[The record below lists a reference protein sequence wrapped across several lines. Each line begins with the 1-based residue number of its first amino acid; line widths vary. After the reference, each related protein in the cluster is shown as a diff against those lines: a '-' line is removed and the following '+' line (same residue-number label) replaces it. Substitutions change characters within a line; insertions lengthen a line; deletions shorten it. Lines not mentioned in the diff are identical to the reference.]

1 MKSIKISSYTISWP
15 CYQRNN
21 IFSQV
26 DRSSRNFLPS
36 GDGQSVF
43 HGSKVIYTRQILKF
57 TLDVDRAR
65 LLQQFFHY
73 FHFQMFRIDF
83 ACIEIRRFE
92 IYLNLWHIWVRIF
105 SRTFDYFVV
114 SASMP
119 KINLE

>member
-36 GDGQSVF
+36 GDDQSVF

-57 TLDVDRAR
+57 TVDVDRAR
-65 LLQQFFHY
+65 LCGKYAQNQFG
-73 FHFQMFRIDF
+73 
-83 ACIEIRRFE
+83 IE
-92 IYLNLWHIWVRIF
+92 YQCKQSV
-105 SRTFDYFVV
+105 SRT
-114 SASMP
+114 A
-119 KINLE
+119 